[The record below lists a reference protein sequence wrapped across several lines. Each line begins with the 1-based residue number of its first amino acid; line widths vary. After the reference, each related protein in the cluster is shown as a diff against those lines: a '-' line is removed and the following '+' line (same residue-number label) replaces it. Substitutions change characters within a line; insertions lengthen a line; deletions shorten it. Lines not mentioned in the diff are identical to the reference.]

1 MLVGYFLEILETLF
15 TTTVLLLSTTLH
27 SNSGNNSLTFIFKTV
42 SLVFI
47 IYRQVQFVSF
57 LILKI
62 VGFSVQK

>member
-47 IYRQVQFVSF
+47 IYRQVQNLYHF
-57 LILKI
+57 
-62 VGFSVQK
+62 